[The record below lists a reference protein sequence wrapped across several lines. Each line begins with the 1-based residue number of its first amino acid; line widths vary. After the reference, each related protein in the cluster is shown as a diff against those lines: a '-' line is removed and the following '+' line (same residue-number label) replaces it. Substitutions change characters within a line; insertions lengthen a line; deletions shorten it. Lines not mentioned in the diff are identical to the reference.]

1 MANKPTLEIPLKRAV
16 NIKLLFDEPKIGHTS
31 NGEWRLYGVLH
42 DGVEKSYFASDKAH
56 EMLQH
61 YSKGDWVN
69 IEHKLQ
75 ADGKRTVYEV
85 TPGKEE
91 RKSVENSDK
100 DLAIKWG
107 MAFNNATKLV
117 SSMHNENID
126 LKGWVKAIDS
136 IMPEMYR
143 IACSM
148 PQQEKV
154 VEEKVIEEKV
164 VVQEEQVLK
173 DDIPF

>member
-1 MANKPTLEIPLKRAV
+1 MANKPTLEIALKSAV

-69 IEHKLQ
+69 IDHKLQ
-75 ADGKRTVYEV
+75 SDGKKTIYEV

-91 RKSVENSDK
+91 TANNGNNNNDK

-107 MAFNNATKLV
+107 MAFNNATRLCANV
-117 SSMHNENID
+117 PDTSP
-126 LKGWVKAIDS
+126 GQRAILLEEL
-136 IMPEMYR
+136 MPEMFK

-148 PQQEKV
+148 PQ
-154 VEEKVIEEKV
+154 EEVNKEE
-164 VVQEEQVLK
+164 
-173 DDIPF
+173 IPF